1 MLANLVGELA
11 KKRITQQDLSEL
23 LGIHRNSVAN
33 KLFGDTSMTVKEA
46 FAIYDAYFAGSGI
59 DFRWLFE
66 QAAKESA

>member
-11 KKRITQQDLSEL
+11 KKRITNQELSEL

-33 KLFGDTSMTVKEA
+33 KLYGDTALTVKEA
-46 FAIYDAYFAGSGI
+46 FTIYDTYFSGM

-66 QAAKESA
+66 QAT

>member
-46 FAIYDAYFAGSGI
+46 FAIYDTYFTDSGL

-66 QAAKESA
+66 QATNESA